1 MLKRL
6 WMIFGPVLIA
16 GLLVFLLIF
25 FYPTE
30 MHHNLGAEK
39 RSAVATTIDSFKER
53 SQKVRALS
61 DPNVRFVP
69 FFGSSE
75 WLRFDGAHPAVLA
88 EKYNRSYRPYLL
100 GQGGAASLNQYFGMQ
115 QMLQQLENKQV
126 VYVISPQWFSKNGY
140 DPAAFQQ
147 YFNGDQLTSFLK
159 HQSGDQ
165 ASQYAAT
172 RLLQQFPNVAM
183 KDLVQKLASKEELST
198 ADNEMIELLARFNE
212 RQASFF
218 GQFSVRGYV
227 NYDKHVAKYLKILPG
242 PVFLSSNRRCCQSR
256 C

>member
-115 QMLQQLENKQV
+115 QMLPQLENKQV
-126 VYVISPQWFSKNGY
+126 VYVISPQWFSKM
-140 DPAAFQQ
+140 AMIQQ
-147 YFNGDQLTSFLK
+147 PSSSILMETS
-159 HQSGDQ
+159 
-165 ASQYAAT
+165 
-172 RLLQQFPNVAM
+172 
-183 KDLVQKLASKEELST
+183 
-198 ADNEMIELLARFNE
+198 
-212 RQASFF
+212 
-218 GQFSVRGYV
+218 
-227 NYDKHVAKYLKILPG
+227 
-242 PVFLSSNRRCCQSR
+242 
-256 C
+256 

>member
-115 QMLQQLENKQV
+115 QMLPQLENKTSCV
-126 VYVISPQWFSKNGY
+126 CY
-140 DPAAFQQ
+140 
-147 YFNGDQLTSFLK
+147 LTS
-159 HQSGDQ
+159 
-165 ASQYAAT
+165 
-172 RLLQQFPNVAM
+172 V
-183 KDLVQKLASKEELST
+183 VQ
-198 ADNEMIELLARFNE
+198 
-212 RQASFF
+212 
-218 GQFSVRGYV
+218 
-227 NYDKHVAKYLKILPG
+227 
-242 PVFLSSNRRCCQSR
+242 
-256 C
+256 

>member
-115 QMLQQLENKQV
+115 QMLPQLENKQV

-165 ASQYAAT
+165 ASQY
-172 RLLQQFPNVAM
+172 
-183 KDLVQKLASKEELST
+183 
-198 ADNEMIELLARFNE
+198 
-212 RQASFF
+212 
-218 GQFSVRGYV
+218 
-227 NYDKHVAKYLKILPG
+227 
-242 PVFLSSNRRCCQSR
+242 
-256 C
+256 

>member
-100 GQGGAASLNQYFGMQ
+100 GQGELHRLTNILECNRCYHSWRINKLCMLSHLSGSVKMAMIQ
-115 QMLQQLENKQV
+115 QPSSSILME
-126 VYVISPQWFSKNGY
+126 IS
-140 DPAAFQQ
+140 
-147 YFNGDQLTSFLK
+147 
-159 HQSGDQ
+159 
-165 ASQYAAT
+165 
-172 RLLQQFPNVAM
+172 
-183 KDLVQKLASKEELST
+183 
-198 ADNEMIELLARFNE
+198 
-212 RQASFF
+212 
-218 GQFSVRGYV
+218 
-227 NYDKHVAKYLKILPG
+227 
-242 PVFLSSNRRCCQSR
+242 
-256 C
+256 